1 MARPRKENADYFSHD
16 SGMRDD
22 PKIKAVRNKYGFK
35 GYAVWCYLLEVLTNA
50 DHFQIEW
57 DDMQRELLAADFGLE
72 GGGEELGEMVEYFRR
87 LKLFRLDENGILR
100 CVNLEKRL
108 DGVVQDRK
116 RKREWIEKRL
126 KDTPEKLLNS
136 NVSEVLDG
144 NNEVLDRN
152 NGVLDVKNHTKESK
166 VKESKYN
173 PIGLSK
179 EEVANAT
186 SKKRAAK
193 KGKGERGEDPKS
205 KNAPKTPTEASTE
218 TLEGGVDRLYPED
231 EKTSQ
236 NANLGAS
243 PKSNPHTPETA
254 PADQAPQPVSNRVRK
269 EDEEEIPPTP
279 PKEEEEEK
287 KQRENVVANA
297 TTSKSGERS
306 DETDEEA
313 ETKILY
319 KHIIEAW
326 NEETGGALGKLM
338 MITGRRREMVRA
350 RIRETSVEDF
360 FTMIHN
366 AASSSFLRGESQRGW
381 VANFDWCIKPNNYP
395 KVLEGRYNDHEGEG
409 VILPPNAKRVTDS
422 SEGVDYRYID
432 FRELDKQHRR

>member
-116 RKREWIEKRL
+116 RKREWIEKRW

-166 VKESKYN
+166 VKESKDN

-186 SKKRAAK
+186 SKKRATK
-193 KGKGERGEDPKS
+193 KGKGKSGEDPKPTDT
-205 KNAPKTPTEASTE
+205 PKTSTEARTE
-218 TLEGGVDRLYPED
+218 TLRDGADRFPEGKKTPQNENLEPSGAD
-231 EKTSQ
+231 E
-236 NANLGAS
+236 A
-243 PKSNPHTPETA
+243 KSIDYEA
-254 PADQAPQPVSNRVRK
+254 
-269 EDEEEIPPTP
+269 I
-279 PKEEEEEK
+279 
-287 KQRENVVANA
+287 
-297 TTSKSGERS
+297 KSR
-306 DETDEEA
+306 
-313 ETKILY
+313 
-319 KHIIEAW
+319 W
-326 NEETGGALGKLM
+326 NEETGGALGKLV

-350 RIRETSVEDF
+350 RIRETSVDDF

-395 KVLEGRYNDHEGEG
+395 KVLEGRYNDQEGEG

>member
-35 GYAVWCYLLEVLTNA
+35 GYAVWCYLLEVLTNS

-57 DDMQRELLAADFGLE
+57 DDMQRELLAADFGLD

-116 RKREWIEKRL
+116 RKRKWIEKRW
-126 KDTPEKLLNS
+126 KDTPEKLPNS

-152 NGVLDVKNHTKESK
+152 NGVLDVQNHTKESK
-166 VKESKYN
+166 VKESKDN

-193 KGKGERGEDPKS
+193 KGIGESGEDPKPTDT
-205 KNAPKTPTEASTE
+205 PKSLTEASTE
-218 TLEGGVDRLYPED
+218 TLEGGVDRLHTEGKKTPQSANFEPSGAD
-231 EKTSQ
+231 E
-236 NANLGAS
+236 A
-243 PKSNPHTPETA
+243 KSIDYEA
-254 PADQAPQPVSNRVRK
+254 
-269 EDEEEIPPTP
+269 I
-279 PKEEEEEK
+279 
-287 KQRENVVANA
+287 
-297 TTSKSGERS
+297 KSR
-306 DETDEEA
+306 
-313 ETKILY
+313 
-319 KHIIEAW
+319 W

-350 RIRETSVEDF
+350 RIRETSVDDF

-395 KVLEGRYNDHEGEG
+395 KVLEGRYNDQEGEG

>member
-100 CVNLEKRL
+100 CINLEKRL

-116 RKREWIEKRL
+116 RKRKWIEKRW
-126 KDTPEKLLNS
+126 KETPEKLPNS

-144 NNEVLDRN
+144 NNEVLDRS

-218 TLEGGVDRLYPED
+218 TLEGEVDRLHTEGDKTPQSTNLEPSGAD
-231 EKTSQ
+231 E
-236 NANLGAS
+236 A
-243 PKSNPHTPETA
+243 KSIDYEA
-254 PADQAPQPVSNRVRK
+254 
-269 EDEEEIPPTP
+269 I
-279 PKEEEEEK
+279 
-287 KQRENVVANA
+287 
-297 TTSKSGERS
+297 KSR
-306 DETDEEA
+306 
-313 ETKILY
+313 
-319 KHIIEAW
+319 W
-326 NEETGGALGKLM
+326 NEETGGALGKLV

-366 AASSSFLRGESQRGW
+366 AAASSFLRGESQRGW
-381 VANFDWCIKPNNYP
+381 VANFDWCIRPNNYP

-432 FRELDKQHRR
+432 FRELDKLHRR

>member
-72 GGGEELGEMVEYFRR
+72 GGGDELGEMVEYFRR

-116 RKREWIEKRL
+116 RKREWIEKRW

-205 KNAPKTPTEASTE
+205 KNAPKTPTEAPTE
-218 TLEGGVDRLYPED
+218 TLRGRVDKSYPEGK
-231 EKTSQ
+231 KTPQ
-236 NANLGAS
+236 NANLEPSGADEA
-243 PKSNPHTPETA
+243 KSIDYEA
-254 PADQAPQPVSNRVRK
+254 
-269 EDEEEIPPTP
+269 I
-279 PKEEEEEK
+279 
-287 KQRENVVANA
+287 
-297 TTSKSGERS
+297 KSR
-306 DETDEEA
+306 
-313 ETKILY
+313 
-319 KHIIEAW
+319 W
-326 NEETGGALGKLM
+326 NEETGGALGKLV

-350 RIRETSVEDF
+350 RIRETSVDDF

>member
-116 RKREWIEKRL
+116 RKREWIEKRW
-126 KDTPEKLLNS
+126 KETPEKLPNS

-166 VKESKYN
+166 VKESKDN

-193 KGKGERGEDPKS
+193 KGKGQNGEDLKPTDTHQK
-205 KNAPKTPTEASTE
+205 PTEATTE
-218 TLEGGVDRLYPED
+218 TLEGGADRLYPKGK
-231 EKTSQ
+231 KTPQ
-236 NANLGAS
+236 NANLEPSGADEAKGIDYEAI
-243 PKSNPHTPETA
+243 KS
-254 PADQAPQPVSNRVRK
+254 R
-269 EDEEEIPPTP
+269 
-279 PKEEEEEK
+279 
-287 KQRENVVANA
+287 
-297 TTSKSGERS
+297 
-306 DETDEEA
+306 
-313 ETKILY
+313 
-319 KHIIEAW
+319 W
-326 NEETGGALGKLM
+326 NEETGGALGKLV

-366 AASSSFLRGESQRGW
+366 AAASSFLRGESQRGW
-381 VANFDWCIKPNNYP
+381 VANFDWCIRPNNYP

-432 FRELDKQHRR
+432 FRELDKLHRR

>member
-35 GYAVWCYLLEVLTNA
+35 GYAVWCYMLEVLTNA

-87 LKLFRLDENGILR
+87 LKLFRLDENSILR

-116 RKREWIEKRL
+116 RKRKWIEKRW

-166 VKESKYN
+166 VKESKDN

-179 EEVANAT
+179 EEVAKAT
-186 SKKRAAK
+186 SKKAAEK
-193 KGKGERGEDPKS
+193 KGTGESGEDPKPTD
-205 KNAPKTPTEASTE
+205 ATKTPTEAPTE
-218 TLEGGVDRLYPED
+218 TLGGGADRLYPEGK
-231 EKTSQ
+231 KTPQ
-236 NANLGAS
+236 NANLEPSGADEA
-243 PKSNPHTPETA
+243 KSIDYEA
-254 PADQAPQPVSNRVRK
+254 
-269 EDEEEIPPTP
+269 I
-279 PKEEEEEK
+279 
-287 KQRENVVANA
+287 
-297 TTSKSGERS
+297 KSR
-306 DETDEEA
+306 
-313 ETKILY
+313 
-319 KHIIEAW
+319 W

-350 RIRETSVEDF
+350 RIRETSVDDF

-366 AASSSFLRGESQRGW
+366 AATSSFLRGDNQRGW
-381 VANFDWCIKPNNYP
+381 TATFDWCIKPNNYP
-395 KVLEGRYNDHEGEG
+395 KVLEGRYNDNEGEG
-409 VILPPNAKRVTDS
+409 MILPPNAKRVTDS

>member
-72 GGGEELGEMVEYFRR
+72 GGGDELGEMVEYFRR

-116 RKREWIEKRL
+116 RKREWIEKRW

-205 KNAPKTPTEASTE
+205 KNAPKTPTEAPTE
-218 TLEGGVDRLYPED
+218 TLRGRVDKSYPD
-231 EKTSQ
+231 GKKTPQ
-236 NANLGAS
+236 NANLEPSGADEA
-243 PKSNPHTPETA
+243 KSIDYEA
-254 PADQAPQPVSNRVRK
+254 
-269 EDEEEIPPTP
+269 I
-279 PKEEEEEK
+279 
-287 KQRENVVANA
+287 
-297 TTSKSGERS
+297 KSR
-306 DETDEEA
+306 
-313 ETKILY
+313 
-319 KHIIEAW
+319 W
-326 NEETGGALGKLM
+326 NEETGGALGKLV

-350 RIRETSVEDF
+350 RIRETSVDDF

>member
-57 DDMQRELLAADFGLE
+57 DDMQRELLAADFGLD

-116 RKREWIEKRL
+116 RKREWIENRW
-126 KDTPEKLLNS
+126 KDTPEKLPNS

-166 VKESKYN
+166 VKESKDN

-186 SKKRAAK
+186 PKKAAAK
-193 KGKGERGEDPKS
+193 KGKGESGEDLKPTD
-205 KNAPKTPTEASTE
+205 APKAPTEASTE
-218 TLEGGVDRLYPED
+218 TLEGGVDKSYP
-231 EKTSQ
+231 
-236 NANLGAS
+236 
-243 PKSNPHTPETA
+243 
-254 PADQAPQPVSNRVRK
+254 
-269 EDEEEIPPTP
+269 
-279 PKEEEEEK
+279 EEK
-287 KQRENVVANA
+287 KTTQSANLEPSGA
-297 TTSKSGERS
+297 DEAKSI
-306 DETDEEA
+306 DYEA
-313 ETKILY
+313 IKSR
-319 KHIIEAW
+319 W

-366 AASSSFLRGESQRGW
+366 AAASSFLRGESQRGW
-381 VANFDWCIKPNNYP
+381 VANFDWCIRPNNYP
-395 KVLEGRYNDHEGEG
+395 KVLEGRYNDNSEGEG

-432 FRELDKQHRR
+432 FRELDKQHR